1 MKKIY
6 IIALIVIF
14 LDQITKYI
22 FKNYFTYTK
31 NYGAAFGILQNQQ
44 IFFIIISIIVII
56 TIILIKKDLIS
67 LGFLLGGAIGNLIDR
82 SYYGY
87 VIDFIDLKIWP
98 SFNLADAFS
107 TIGVILLIIYIIRN
121 DINSKKP

>member
-44 IFFIIISIIVII
+44 IFFIIISIIAII

-67 LGFLLGGAIGNLIDR
+67 LGFLLGGVIGNLIDR